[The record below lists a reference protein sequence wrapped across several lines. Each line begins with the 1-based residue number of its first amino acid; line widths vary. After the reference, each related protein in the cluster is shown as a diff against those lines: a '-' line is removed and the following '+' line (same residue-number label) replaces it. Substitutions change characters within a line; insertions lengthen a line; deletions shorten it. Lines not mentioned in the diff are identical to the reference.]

1 MRHRF
6 KKYYDKRL
14 TDVNL
19 VIGVFK
25 NRENNC
31 ITLVLPQKLF
41 KEKYI
46 YDISYDEYTRFRFK
60 IAEIVGQY
68 MKTHGVFHTDELT
81 WGLDIDNIVK
91 SNYNGT
97 DIKWVDFKYPFY
109 IWHHKKIHS
118 SEAKTICMNIIHA
131 YKRRHELRQS
141 KAVDKHTLTLYE
153 EGGFNY
159 NFYMRQNNPDRIEII
174 RNEINKRIEVT
185 SETINELTDYIK
197 SEKAKLVKKYIGKD
211 KGLFKYYLYMV
222 NKKMN
227 NEDN

>member
-46 YDISYDEYTRFRFK
+46 YDISYDEYTRLRFK
-60 IAEIVGQY
+60 IAEIVEQY
-68 MKTHGVFHTDELT
+68 MKTHGVFHTDELA
-81 WGLDIDNIVK
+81 WGLDIDNIVN
-91 SNYNGT
+91 STYNGT

-109 IWHHKKIHS
+109 IWHHRKIHTA
-118 SEAKTICMNIIHA
+118 EAKSICMNIIYA
-131 YKRRHELRQS
+131 YNQRREYRQS
-141 KAVDKHTLTLYE
+141 KTADKHRLTLYE

-159 NFYMRQNNPDRIEII
+159 NYYMRQNKPERIEIV
-174 RNEINKRIEVT
+174 RNEINQRISSVDE
-185 SETINELTDYIK
+185 SINELTDYIK
-197 SEKAKLVKKYIGKD
+197 SQKSKLTRKYTGKD
-211 KGLFKYYLYMV
+211 KNLIKYYLYLV
-222 NKKMN
+222 NKKVN
-227 NEDN
+227 NESN

>member
-14 TDVNL
+14 TNVNL

-60 IAEIVGQY
+60 IAEIVEQY
-68 MKTHGVFHTDELT
+68 MKTHGVFHTDELA

-141 KAVDKHTLTLYE
+141 KAADKHTLTLYE

-159 NFYMRQNNPDRIEII
+159 NFYMRQNNPDRIEIV
-174 RNEINKRIEVT
+174 RNEVNRRLEVT
-185 SETINELTDYIK
+185 DETINELTDYIK
-197 SEKAKLVKKYIGKD
+197 SKKAKLAKKYTGKD
-211 KGLFKYYLYMV
+211 KGLIKYYLYLV
-222 NKKMN
+222 NKKVN
-227 NEDN
+227 NEGN